1 MKTVGE
7 LGEAGLLKLI
17 EERFVCGAPHVDQ
30 GIGDDAAVL
39 KEAVGRS
46 ILSADMLVEG
56 VDFDFAWAS
65 WSDVGHKA
73 AAVNLS
79 DIAAMGAQPRGLLLS
94 LGLRPSDLLSDVEQL
109 VGTFAAFGAGL
120 GAPLLG
126 GDLSSTDGPLV
137 VSVTAVGEASAN
149 EVMYRYRG
157 REGERILV
165 TGDLGAAAAG
175 LLKLFEGAPSEGPL
189 VRRQLRP
196 EPRVEIG
203 KMVAKSGLVSS
214 CADIS
219 DGLGADVLH
228 IVEPGFGAL
237 LTLEELPIARGVRE
251 VCRAHDR
258 DPAELA
264 LSGGEDFE
272 LVMTAP
278 QVHVAELQSLVREL
292 GGELTDVG
300 VVVRTPG
307 VRYLGDLEVDA
318 LGGFEHFVS
327 K

>member
-17 EERFVCGAPHVDQ
+17 EERFVSGAPHVER

-46 ILSADMLVEG
+46 ILTADMLVEG
-56 VDFDFAWAS
+56 VDFDFAWAG
-65 WSDVGHKA
+65 WADVGHKA
-73 AAVNLS
+73 VAVNLS
-79 DIAAMGAQPRGLLLS
+79 DIAAMGAEPRGLLLS
-94 LGLRPSDLLSDVEQL
+94 LGLRPTDLLSDVEAL
-109 VGTFAAFGAGL
+109 VGTFAELGGRL

-149 EVMYRYRG
+149 DVLYRYRG
-157 REGERILV
+157 RPGERILV
-165 TGDLGAAAAG
+165 TGELGAAAAG
-175 LLKLFEGAPSEGPL
+175 LLQLFAGDHSKARL
-189 VRRQLRP
+189 IRKQLRP
-196 EPRVEIG
+196 EPRIAVG
-203 KMVAKSGLVSS
+203 RMVAKSGLVSS
-214 CADIS
+214 CADVS

-228 IVEPGFGAL
+228 IVEPGSGARIDL
-237 LTLEELPIARGVRE
+237 DKLPIAKGVRE
-251 VCRAHDR
+251 ICEQYER

-278 QVHVAELQSLVREL
+278 EVHVADLQSLVREF
-292 GGELTDVG
+292 GAELTDVG
-300 VVVRTPG
+300 VVVEEPG
-307 VRYLGDLEVDA
+307 VRFVGDLDSDDVK
-318 LGGFEHFVS
+318 GFEHFVS
-327 K
+327 

>member
-17 EERFVCGAPHVDQ
+17 EEQFVSGAPHVDQ

-65 WSDVGHKA
+65 WADVGHKA

-94 LGLRPSDLLSDVEQL
+94 LGLRPTDLLDDVVEL
-109 VGTFAAFGAGL
+109 VKTFASFGASL

-137 VSVTAVGEASAN
+137 VSVTAVGEASATD
-149 EVMYRYRG
+149 VMYRYRG

-165 TGDLGAAAAG
+165 TGALGGAAAG
-175 LLKLFEGAPSEGPL
+175 LLKLFGGESSQGPL

-196 EPRVEIG
+196 QPRVEIG
-203 KMVAKSGLVSS
+203 KMVAKSGLVTS
-214 CADIS
+214 CADVS
-219 DGLGADVLH
+219 DGLSADVLH
-228 IVEPGFGAL
+228 IVEPGYGAL
-237 LTLEELPIARGVRE
+237 IDVEQLPIARGVRE
-251 VCRAHDR
+251 VCTQHERH
-258 DPAELA
+258 PAELA

-272 LVMTAP
+272 LVMTAAE
-278 QVHVAELQSLVREL
+278 VHVADLQSLVREL

-300 VVVRTPG
+300 LVVASPG
-307 VRYLGDLEVDA
+307 VRYSGDQEFEA
-318 LGGFEHFVS
+318 AQGFEHFVS
-327 K
+327 N